1 MKTRLLILSLSAA
14 LALPAISFG
23 DAVADRD
30 GNFNVE
36 RQVIEAA
43 RYLYRIEADDAG
55 ATFRLNALLA
65 QSRNEEVLTQARF
78 LLGRI
83 HDDAGRPDSALSE
96 YKQAL
101 SGKGLQ
107 ASEKLWLYRR
117 LLTLSPSSIEP
128 MALDASGAGAGSHG
142 GPARVFRG
150 RAGKRTTYAL
160 EFRGPPDG
168 QWERPKEMGLQDEN
182 GDYQPLDF
190 RLAGREEILDADGKE
205 CLVFDAEGNKALLYP
220 LRGGPPIEAEVGDRV
235 DAGALFPGDAG
246 DFVLVGAGKLRY
258 YHGAAEAKGA
268 EGKETEHAS
277 VATPAWETPLE
288 QKGCAWIPRPEADH
302 QGFLQCGDKDL
313 FSVDLRKK
321 TLRPV
326 PGLNEKPLLAV
337 AQGEFLGLKF
347 LDRVEIRQGPD
358 FAAAKWS
365 QPSAIQEK
373 FVLGEGRAYLV
384 TAKGVVRAYA
394 LESGQIEW
402 QKDLL
407 AGQVLPFGGDLYV
420 TTFAQTCL
428 ALDRKGRV
436 QWSYEFGWNQ
446 EPALLPNEEWLVL
459 HYPDGK
465 RVKLNRELLRVTG
478 NSDAFKF
485 MAFHAHEK
493 ENDWKAALNDLN
505 RILALEPGNGQ
516 AWKLRSS
523 VLKNLGSPRQDQ
535 LQCLVQASR
544 ASTTPNWSSG
554 PALRGLASALGANW
568 AWKRQ
573 YGPKFYPTL
582 VPHKDFSFYLENDN
596 QTLVLINHETGEL
609 VNSFHFSEE
618 LDMKVALWKNDTICV
633 SSPSR
638 IYMLSPQLNPGGMGQ
653 HPLKNPVCQAQ
664 AVAGGVAYSDW
675 YGGLNLL
682 GLPERTLRWNIQ
694 LGANGLLLGKAKP
707 VDYLDVLDL
716 EGAYFAVA
724 PTSGKVLWS
733 LKLPQG
739 TITES
744 FSNKDFIYAG
754 YSQGMLVCIDRSRQA
769 IAWARDFGEQIF
781 SLSGNKDNTLVLTT
795 ASKRLVCVSAATG
808 AVQSEVKI
816 QSYLFNRPTVTDHG
830 YWLGT
835 TEPALE
841 KRNFNHELIL
851 KYKLPDLPG
860 SPVLDGNSVFI
871 GTLDN
876 FILSF
881 PS

>member
-1 MKTRLLILSLSAA
+1 MTFIIVALLA
-14 LALPAISFG
+14 LAAGAAESP
-23 DAVADRD
+23 DRD
-30 GNFNVE
+30 ANFNVE
-36 RQVIEAA
+36 RQVVEAA

-55 ATFRLNALLA
+55 ATFRLQALLA

-83 HDDAGRPDSALSE
+83 HDDGGRPDSALSE

-117 LLTLSPSSIEP
+117 LLSLSPSSIEP
-128 MALDASGAGAGSHG
+128 MSLD
-142 GPARVFRG
+142 GPARSGPSRVFRA
-150 RAGKRTTYAL
+150 RSGKRTVYAL
-160 EFRGPPDG
+160 EFRGSPDG
-168 QWERPKEMGLQDEN
+168 QWERPKEMGLQNEN
-182 GDYQPLDF
+182 GDYVPLDF
-190 RLAGREEILDADGKE
+190 RLAGREEILDADGKQ
-205 CLVFDAEGNKALLYP
+205 CLAFDAEGGKALLYP
-220 LRGGPPIEAEVGDRV
+220 LQGGPPIEADVGERI
-235 DAGALFPGDAG
+235 DAGALIPGEPG
-246 DFVLVGAGKLRY
+246 DFVLIGSGKLRH
-258 YHGAAEAKGA
+258 YHGVRRGEGHGAEA
-268 EGKETEHAS
+268 
-277 VATPAWETPLE
+277 PAWEAPLD
-288 QKGCAWIPRPEADH
+288 QKGCAWIPRPDADH
-302 QGFLQCGDKDL
+302 QGFLQCGEKDL
-313 FSVDLRKK
+313 WSVDLRKK
-321 TLRPV
+321 TLKPLA
-326 PGLNEKPLLAV
+326 GLIEKPLVISTQGDFLA
-337 AQGEFLGLKF
+337 LKY
-347 LDRVEIRQGPD
+347 LDRMEIRQGPE
-358 FAAAKWS
+358 FASAKWGL
-365 QPSAIQEK
+365 PSPIQEK
-373 FVLGEGRAYLV
+373 LILGEGRVYFV
-384 TAKGVVRAYA
+384 TPKGVVRAYQI
-394 LESGQIEW
+394 ENGQLEW

-407 AGQVLPFGGDLYV
+407 ASQVTPFGDELFV

-428 ALDRKGRV
+428 AVDRKGRT
-436 QWSYEFGWNQ
+436 QWTYEFGWNH
-446 EPALLPNEEWLVL
+446 EPSLLPSEEWLVL
-459 HYPDGK
+459 HYSDGK

-485 MAFHAHEK
+485 MGYNARETEK
-493 ENDWKAALNDLN
+493 DWKGALADLN

-516 AWKLRSS
+516 AWKLRSAA
-523 VLKNLGSPRQDQ
+523 LKNLGSSRQDQ

-544 ASTTPNWSSG
+544 SSTTPNWSNG
-554 PALRGLASALGANW
+554 PALRGLASALSANW

-582 VPHKDFSFYLENDN
+582 VPHKDFSFYVENDN
-596 QTLVLINHETGEL
+596 QTLVLINHETGDL

-618 LDMKVALWKNDTICV
+618 LDMKVGLWKNDTICV

-653 HPLKNPVCQAQ
+653 YPLKNPVCQAQ
-664 AVAGGVAYSDW
+664 AVAGGVVYSDW

-682 GLPERTLRWNIQ
+682 GMPERTLRWEIK
-694 LGANGLLLGKAKP
+694 LGRNGLLIGKAKP
-707 VDYLDVLDL
+707 TDYLDVLDL
-716 EGAYFAVA
+716 EGGYFAVSPA
-724 PTSGKVLWS
+724 SGKVLWS

-754 YSQGMLVCIDRSRQA
+754 YSQGTLVCIDRARQS

-795 ASKRLVCVSAATG
+795 ASKRLLCVQASTG
-808 AVQSEVKI
+808 TVQSEVKI

-830 YWLGT
+830 YWIGT

-860 SPVLDGNSVFI
+860 SPILFGPSVFI